1 MASPMAIQTNKPSGG
16 LCPHGLP
23 PGACPICSGGMGSG
37 SAKKAD
43 FSAKPGEMSWNECAA
58 IGAMLRAQKLRA
70 QQNEQAYQN
79 RLVTL
84 AKFESQMMAITQKL
98 AVIASQL
105 AQTSSFIAKP
115 AQILFNKVLI
125 PLTNFIKNVPA
136 NIMKFANNI
145 MNKFTDIQDKLNAM
159 FGELKNAIEKKISES
174 LKDAKKKIFSLF
186 GIYNPEKPEEE
197 KAVDSSKRTFEARTF
212 LHDVYNKITKT
223 LKSFD
228 DVLKEKKKRKNKK
241 KRHDSTA

>member
-1 MASPMAIQTNKPSGG
+1 MAVQTNKPSGG

-23 PGACPICSGGMGSG
+23 PGACPICSGGMGTG

-79 RLVTL
+79 RLLAV
-84 AKFESQMMAITQKL
+84 AKFETQMLAVTQKL

-105 AQTSSFIAKP
+105 AQSQSLLAKP

-125 PLTNFIKNVPA
+125 PTANFVKNIPA

-159 FGELKNAIEKKISES
+159 FGELKNAIEKKVSDSIQN
-174 LKDAKKKIFSLF
+174 AKKKIFSLF
-186 GIYNPEKPEEE
+186 GLYNPEKPEEE
-197 KAVDSSKRTFEARTF
+197 KEIDSAKRTFEARTF

-223 LKSFD
+223 LKSFED
-228 DVLKEKKKRKNKK
+228 LQEEKKHKKNRKNNKK
-241 KRHDSTA
+241 NDSTD

>member
-1 MASPMAIQTNKPSGG
+1 MAVQTNKPSGG

-23 PGACPICSGGMGSG
+23 PGACPICSGGMGTG

-79 RLVTL
+79 RLLAV
-84 AKFESQMMAITQKL
+84 AKFETQMMAVTQKL

-105 AQTSSFIAKP
+105 AQTQNILAKP

-125 PLTNFIKNVPA
+125 PTTNFVKNIPA

-145 MNKFTDIQDKLNAM
+145 MNKFTDIQDKLNAI
-159 FGELKNAIEKKISES
+159 FGELKNSIEKKVSDR
-174 LKDAKKKIFSLF
+174 LQDAKKKLFSLF
-186 GIYNPEKPEEE
+186 GLYEPEKAEEE
-197 KAVDSSKRTFEARTF
+197 KEVDSSKRTFEARTF
-212 LHDVYNKITKT
+212 LHDVYNKITRT
-223 LKSFD
+223 LQSYD
-228 DVLKEKKKRKNKK
+228 DLKKKEKNEY
-241 KRHDSTA
+241 DSTA

>member
-1 MASPMAIQTNKPSGG
+1 MASTMAVQTNKPSGG

-23 PGACPICSGGMGSG
+23 PGACPICSGGMGTG

-79 RLVTL
+79 RLLAV
-84 AKFESQMMAITQKL
+84 AKFETQMMAVTQKL

-105 AQTSSFIAKP
+105 AQTQNILAKP

-125 PLTNFIKNVPA
+125 PTTNFVKNIPA

-145 MNKFTDIQDKLNAM
+145 MNKFTDIQDKLNAI
-159 FGELKNAIEKKISES
+159 FGELKNSIEKKVSDR
-174 LKDAKKKIFSLF
+174 LQDAKKKLFSLF
-186 GIYNPEKPEEE
+186 GLYEPEKAEEE
-197 KAVDSSKRTFEARTF
+197 KEVDSSKRTFEARTF
-212 LHDVYNKITKT
+212 LHDVYNKITRT
-223 LKSFD
+223 LQSYD
-228 DVLKEKKKRKNKK
+228 DLKKKEKNEY
-241 KRHDSTA
+241 DSTA